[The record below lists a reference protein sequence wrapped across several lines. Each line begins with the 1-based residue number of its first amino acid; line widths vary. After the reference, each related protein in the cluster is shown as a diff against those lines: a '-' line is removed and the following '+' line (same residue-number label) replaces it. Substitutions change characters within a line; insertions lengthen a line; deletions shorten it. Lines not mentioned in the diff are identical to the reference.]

1 MRLAWLAA
9 VGACAMA
16 FLLFKGSGRGD
27 YVARQTAWKSF
38 RDQHCQLTQTS
49 TKWPG
54 GLPVP
59 RQIAPPIQV
68 RRWRCAE
75 NHSFVT
81 FDERAPANW
90 VASAD

>member
-1 MRLAWLAA
+1 MRLAWLAG
-9 VGACAMA
+9 VGVCAIA
-16 FLLFKGSGRGD
+16 LLVFNGSGRGE
-27 YVARQTAWKSF
+27 YVAKQAAWKAF

-59 RQIAPPIQV
+59 RQVAPPIQV
-68 RRWRCAE
+68 RRWSCAE
-75 NHSFVT
+75 DRNFVT

-90 VASAD
+90 AASLD